1 MKCCRLTRLHLTWG
15 TLRMNLGVVDEL
27 RESIAEWVL
36 VRPGDRFMKRV
47 QFL

>member
-1 MKCCRLTRLHLTWG
+1 MKCCRLTRLHLTG
-15 TLRMNLGVVDEL
+15 VTLRMNLGMVDEL